1 MEITISIPP
10 DVQDRLRQRA
20 VESGQDVAGY
30 VETLIERDLSS
41 SMSLRDLYA
50 PVRRQIEQSGISENE
65 LDALIEE
72 AREEAYQERKGRT
85 GER

>member
-41 SMSLRDLYA
+41 SISLRDLYA

-72 AREEAYQERKGRT
+72 AREEAYQERTGRT

>member
-50 PVRRQIEQSGISENE
+50 PVRRQIEQSGMSESE

-72 AREEAYQERKGRT
+72 AREEAYQERTGRT